1 MVGARVRHPCV
12 AMASRKQGVAPT
24 SDRHGGLSDKSW
36 PDRAINYDRE
46 FVRSLYNSP
55 RAGKEKRKKKKEKKK
70 EKKSLEVTKLSRFR
84 RTL

>member
-1 MVGARVRHPCV
+1 MRHPCV
-12 AMASRKQGVAPT
+12 AMASRKQGVVPT

-55 RAGKEKRKKKKEKKK
+55 RAGKEKRKK
-70 EKKSLEVTKLSRFR
+70 EKKSLEVTKRSRFR